1 VLKMCR
7 IGLLTLH
14 GEDNFQPVLVQFCE
28 VVVRNENASL
38 SDSARL
44 SSFGDNFT

>member
-1 VLKMCR
+1 VLKICR

-14 GEDNFQPVLVQFCE
+14 GEDNLQPVLVQFCE
-28 VVVRNENASL
+28 VAVRNENASL